1 MKQNQVE
8 GLDYQLV
15 PKEQFLAFY
24 NTFGAVDDD
33 RDVIQRKVSLAR
45 DRQQTA
51 TLPVVPTDTVRTLG
65 TKAVQALGL
74 GQTPHN
80 RLRFYIHHQD
90 EDRYELLTIE
100 MKTNWEHFFTFN
112 QVVLIDVLD
121 DEGNGVIQ
129 PPAPRSR
136 NGPSMNGGGSSHRW
150 LPFFFVT
157 LHGVLWTIVAPIFSQ
172 YFLSG
177 HYKGE
182 VNEQNPLGTGGD
194 LAHAF
199 ADLLEQLWSG
209 ENSSI
214 SPRQI
219 KTVIGQIAPR
229 FSGFSQQDSQE
240 LMAFV
245 LDGLHEDLNRIKNK
259 PYFADNDEDENKSD
273 EELAKLQ
280 WDQYK
285 ARNDSIIVDKIH
297 GQIKSTLTCPT
308 CMKISIKFDPIC
320 FLSLPLPIPEKQ
332 FEQMFL
338 LMQPDKKWALFAM
351 KVTRSTTV
359 PEATKIIQDDLAK
372 SIEYKE
378 KPIVLWKMDERQN
391 VQFLR
396 ADDTVAINNSYS
408 SYHQQQHHNKIY
420 GIFVD
425 SPEQQLMVVVK
436 NQSVSNERPVT
447 LPYVFAIS
455 PGVEINREWVDNVAM
470 PTIRSEFF
478 KDPQLVHDADEG
490 VPYEIFFET
499 PEGLSPLNEES
510 IRGVSV
516 TTLVI
521 RWQNPQIFNG
531 KDGKA
536 LVDRQCRVP
545 VPTLITL
552 KDCIDL
558 FTKDEKL
565 SENDSWYCPRCK
577 EHKRATKRLD
587 LWKLPD
593 VLIIHLKRF
602 IYDRWHREKIGIQVQ
617 IPSRGLELNDKL
629 ANDKHEHQLLP
640 SPGAVDGIPVLRRN
654 QPDAERM
661 TSSTRCTLPTI
672 ISLDIAFA
680 KVGTTEDFSIRI
692 IGAYLSTRN
701 QEVDLEVDRQ
711 AYFTRQIAFKDVT
724 KAVSYKFAAIPHID
738 LRLPSDFFYPIM
750 PNPASSV
757 SMPML
762 YLSLILIVARACFY

>member
-1 MKQNQVE
+1 
-8 GLDYQLV
+8 
-15 PKEQFLAFY
+15 
-24 NTFGAVDDD
+24 
-33 RDVIQRKVSLAR
+33 
-45 DRQQTA
+45 
-51 TLPVVPTDTVRTLG
+51 
-65 TKAVQALGL
+65 
-74 GQTPHN
+74 
-80 RLRFYIHHQD
+80 
-90 EDRYELLTIE
+90 
-100 MKTNWEHFFTFN
+100 
-112 QVVLIDVLD
+112 
-121 DEGNGVIQ
+121 
-129 PPAPRSR
+129 
-136 NGPSMNGGGSSHRW
+136 
-150 LPFFFVT
+150 
-157 LHGVLWTIVAPIFSQ
+157 
-172 YFLSG
+172 
-177 HYKGE
+177 
-182 VNEQNPLGTGGD
+182 
-194 LAHAF
+194 
-199 ADLLEQLWSG
+199 
-209 ENSSI
+209 
-214 SPRQI
+214 
-219 KTVIGQIAPR
+219 
-229 FSGFSQQDSQE
+229 
-240 LMAFV
+240 MAFV

-490 VPYEIFFET
+490 VPYE
-499 PEGLSPLNEES
+499 
-510 IRGVSV
+510 
-516 TTLVI
+516 
-521 RWQNPQIFNG
+521 
-531 KDGKA
+531 
-536 LVDRQCRVP
+536 
-545 VPTLITL
+545 
-552 KDCIDL
+552 
-558 FTKDEKL
+558 
-565 SENDSWYCPRCK
+565 
-577 EHKRATKRLD
+577 
-587 LWKLPD
+587 

-629 ANDKHEHQLLP
+629 ANDKHEHVQYDLIGM
-640 SPGAVDGIPVLRRN
+640 SHHYGVL
-654 QPDAERM
+654 A
-661 TSSTRCTLPTI
+661 
-672 ISLDIAFA
+672 
-680 KVGTTEDFSIRI
+680 G
-692 IGAYLSTRN
+692 GHY
-701 QEVDLEVDRQ
+701 
-711 AYFTRQIAFKDVT
+711 
-724 KAVSYKFAAIPHID
+724 KATG
-738 LRLPSDFFYPIM
+738 LN
-750 PNPASSV
+750 PNGKWYEFNDSSV
-757 SMPML
+757 HEIAAPDDPYISDSP
-762 YLSLILIVARACFY
+762 YLLVYQRRASPDVHHVDENIAMEVNE